1 MKRTVVYLRIGCCL
15 LLLIMSLALSGCY
28 DQREIDEMAYPL
40 AVGLD
45 VGRANILRMT
55 LQLAAPLSIGG
66 GGGGESGG
74 GGGGAGGKPVSVIT
88 VDTPSIYSGLNM
100 VNNVISKEINMSH
113 AKVIVISRKLAEKG
127 ISKYIQAMMRGREFR
142 PDMFI
147 VVTDDPPDVY
157 LREVSSV
164 LESNPAKYYELLLGK
179 DYSSYYPE
187 ARIADFHHAIERLDI
202 EPTAVLSGI
211 NPKESVEEIDMMGKT
226 GEHYLDEGRY
236 EAGNVPAVSEL
247 KNVAMGTAVFRG
259 GKMVGTLNGIE
270 SVCFQMVTGRYNHSY
285 WTIPDITGSGNVIV
299 MNVVQRKRPKTTVE
313 MKDGKPYIT
322 VRLDLEGDYTSIQRT
337 LEHEKYP
344 EAIENKTIEVIRENV
359 TTFLRRTAEEFDSD
373 ICGLGRFMK
382 GKFLTWDEWEKF
394 DWPSHYRNS
403 EFNVEVK
410 FKIRR
415 TGLIIRLM
423 MPELSAAP
431 RVASGSVKGGWLC
444 RYSHGPW

>member
-1 MKRTVVYLRIGCCL
+1 
-15 LLLIMSLALSGCY
+15 
-28 DQREIDEMAYPL
+28 
-40 AVGLD
+40 
-45 VGRANILRMT
+45 
-55 LQLAAPLSIGG
+55 
-66 GGGGESGG
+66 
-74 GGGGAGGKPVSVIT
+74 
-88 VDTPSIYSGLNM
+88 
-100 VNNVISKEINMSH
+100 
-113 AKVIVISRKLAEKG
+113 
-127 ISKYIQAMMRGREFR
+127 
-142 PDMFI
+142 MFI

-313 MKDGKPYIT
+313 MKDGSPT
-322 VRLDLEGDYTSIQRT
+322 
-337 LEHEKYP
+337 
-344 EAIENKTIEVIRENV
+344 
-359 TTFLRRTAEEFDSD
+359 
-373 ICGLGRFMK
+373 
-382 GKFLTWDEWEKF
+382 
-394 DWPSHYRNS
+394 
-403 EFNVEVK
+403 
-410 FKIRR
+410 
-415 TGLIIRLM
+415 
-423 MPELSAAP
+423 
-431 RVASGSVKGGWLC
+431 
-444 RYSHGPW
+444 